1 MSISFIDYEIQ
12 ENLYSTREMK
22 NICNEQTRLQ
32 RFLDVEAALAYAEGE
47 TGIIPK
53 EAAKEISLK
62 ANLKIFDMKNVKS
75 SYKVNMN
82 SIIPLIN
89 ELKRICSEDT
99 SGYVHYG
106 ATTQDIVDTA
116 LVLEAKDFL
125 KVITN
130 RLNILDELLRTL
142 TSKHKRTVMIGRTHG
157 QFALPITFGL
167 KTAIWLQEMRRNA
180 HRINSLQSRILV
192 GQLTGAVGTATIFGI
207 KGTIIGTLAMKK
219 LGLKYT
225 NLSWHNARDNMAELS
240 STISICA
247 GTVGK
252 IANEIFFLNRSDI
265 QELHEIKEKDTSAGS
280 STMPHKNNPVY
291 SERIIVLVKHIH
303 ALNNVVLNSM
313 MCENERDPR
322 SLWAE
327 WLVYPQLFVYFD
339 AALEYLIKILQNI
352 SINEK
357 RMFKNL
363 KNIGDTIVSEYL
375 VFRLGKILGQKQAKK
390 IIDEAMKKALYC
402 NKSLKDILLG
412 TDLGE
417 KISLEDIYILNHPET
432 YIGNSIGI
440 VEKTL
445 KEDI

>member
-247 GTVGK
+247 GTVDLSRK
-252 IANEIFFLNRSDI
+252 VQSTNSKYFKL
-265 QELHEIKEKDTSAGS
+265 S
-280 STMPHKNNPVY
+280 SY
-291 SERIIVLVKHIH
+291 
-303 ALNNVVLNSM
+303 
-313 MCENERDPR
+313 
-322 SLWAE
+322 
-327 WLVYPQLFVYFD
+327 
-339 AALEYLIKILQNI
+339 NI
-352 SINEK
+352 
-357 RMFKNL
+357 
-363 KNIGDTIVSEYL
+363 
-375 VFRLGKILGQKQAKK
+375 
-390 IIDEAMKKALYC
+390 C
-402 NKSLKDILLG
+402 
-412 TDLGE
+412 
-417 KISLEDIYILNHPET
+417 
-432 YIGNSIGI
+432 
-440 VEKTL
+440 
-445 KEDI
+445 

>member
-1 MSISFIDYEIQ
+1 
-12 ENLYSTREMK
+12 
-22 NICNEQTRLQ
+22 
-32 RFLDVEAALAYAEGE
+32 
-47 TGIIPK
+47 
-53 EAAKEISLK
+53 
-62 ANLKIFDMKNVKS
+62 
-75 SYKVNMN
+75 
-82 SIIPLIN
+82 
-89 ELKRICSEDT
+89 
-99 SGYVHYG
+99 
-106 ATTQDIVDTA
+106 
-116 LVLEAKDFL
+116 
-125 KVITN
+125 
-130 RLNILDELLRTL
+130 
-142 TSKHKRTVMIGRTHG
+142 
-157 QFALPITFGL
+157 
-167 KTAIWLQEMRRNA
+167 
-180 HRINSLQSRILV
+180 
-192 GQLTGAVGTATIFGI
+192 
-207 KGTIIGTLAMKK
+207 
-219 LGLKYT
+219 
-225 NLSWHNARDNMAELS
+225 
-240 STISICA
+240 
-247 GTVGK
+247 
-252 IANEIFFLNRSDI
+252 
-265 QELHEIKEKDTSAGS
+265 
-280 STMPHKNNPVY
+280 MPHKNNPVY

-390 IIDEAMKKALYC
+390 IIDEAMKKALHC